1 MATRYEVVCIKK
13 SDRYN
18 PYERIT
24 HIGYRSGGITTRI
37 TQEDAIQK
45 IEAGTH
51 EFFVFKYGHNVKV
64 IVATHSGR
72 KYIKTENDGDQP
84 DNLLNVLECS

>member
-1 MATRYEVVCIKK
+1 MATRYEVVCINK
-13 SDRYN
+13 SARYN

-24 HIGYRSGGITTRI
+24 HIGYRSASITIRI
-37 TQEDAIQK
+37 TQEEAIQK

-51 EFFVFKYGHNVKV
+51 EFFVSRYGHNVRV

-84 DNLLNVLECS
+84 DNLLSLPECN